1 MPDAFQIRPALKKDL
16 PQILAIYGHHVL
28 HGLASFEEQPPG
40 LEEFAQRWE
49 AVCKS
54 NLPYVVAVTEMDVV
68 LGYAYAAPYRT
79 RPAYRH
85 TVEDSVYVA
94 PDAARQGLGKKLL
107 VRVIKDCESLGWV
120 RQMIGIIGNSGND
133 GSIGLHAHLGFEMVG
148 TLKSV
153 GFKHGG
159 WVDTVMMQR
168 SIAKGDS
175 SLPD

>member
-1 MPDAFQIRPALKKDL
+1 MSQAIDIRPASEVDL
-16 PQILAIYGHHVL
+16 SQILAIYGYHVL
-28 HGLASFEEQPPG
+28 NGLASFEEQPPA
-40 LEEFAQRWE
+40 LPEFTERWRS
-49 AVCKS
+49 VYNKG
-54 NLPYVVAVTEMDVV
+54 LPYVVAVDDAGTV

-94 PDAARQGLGKKLL
+94 PDAGRKGLGRLL
-107 VRVIKDCESLGWV
+107 LSRVIEDCEKLGWV
-120 RQMIGIIGNSGND
+120 RQMIGIIGNSSND
-133 GSIGLHAHLGFEMVG
+133 GSIGLHTHMGFEMVG

-168 SIAKGDS
+168 TISDGDTV
-175 SLPD
+175 LP